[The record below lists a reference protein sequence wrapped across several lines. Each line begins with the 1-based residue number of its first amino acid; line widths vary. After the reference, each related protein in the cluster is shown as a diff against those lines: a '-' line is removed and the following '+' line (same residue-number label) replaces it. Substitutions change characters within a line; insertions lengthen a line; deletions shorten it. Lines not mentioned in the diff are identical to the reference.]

1 MKRLVSGI
9 IGLLLVVGVQ
19 NTIAG
24 EEVSSEV
31 SLNAGVTW
39 TEGNSDTLRA
49 NAGIEY
55 EGRREALGAIRAGAE
70 GNYGYSRIDGERD
83 RDVDNASAFFNAR
96 KTITDRTFA
105 SLNSSFLYDGQAD
118 IDYRFVVGPN
128 VGTFLIKQDRT
139 ELSVEVGPSY
149 LWEKVDDQTDDY
161 FVVRFAQRFDHR
173 LSDTARI
180 WQEAEYLPKSDD
192 FEDYLLNSE
201 VGVSASL
208 TDRTSLRMVVQS
220 RYDSTP
226 SAGKE
231 KHDVT
236 VITGISVTL

>member
-1 MKRLVSGI
+1 MKYLVYGML
-9 IGLLLVVGVQ
+9 GLFVFVGVQ
-19 NTIAG
+19 NAFAG
-24 EEVSSEV
+24 EGDTSET

-39 TEGNSDTLRA
+39 TDGNSDTLRA
-49 NAGIEY
+49 NAGIEF

-70 GNYGYSRIDGERD
+70 GNYGYSRVDGERD
-83 RDVDNASAFFNAR
+83 RDTDNASAFFNAR
-96 KTITDRTFA
+96 KTITERTFA
-105 SLNSSFLYDGQAD
+105 SLNSTFLYDGQAG

-128 VGTFLIKQDRT
+128 VGTFLVKQERT

-149 LWEKVDDQTDDY
+149 LWEKVDDQTDDF

-208 TDRTSLRMVVQS
+208 TERTSLRMVLQS

-226 SAGKE
+226 AADKE
-231 KHDVT
+231 RHDIT
-236 VITGISVTL
+236 VITGVSVTL